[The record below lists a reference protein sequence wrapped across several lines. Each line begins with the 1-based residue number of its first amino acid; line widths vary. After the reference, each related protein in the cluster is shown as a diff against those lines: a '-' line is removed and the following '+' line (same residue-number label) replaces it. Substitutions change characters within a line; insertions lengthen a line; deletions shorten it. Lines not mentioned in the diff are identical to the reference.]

1 MCFSEEI
8 FSDARRAPHFV
19 LLLLRLLAAA
29 HLDRDNL
36 NAGTGNGILNV
47 PSIIEKS
54 DKQADLHLNTQGQ

>member
-19 LLLLRLLAAA
+19 LLLLWLFAAA

-36 NAGTGNGILNV
+36 NASSGSGILNV